1 MKRMELFAVMMAVA
15 TFGVAT
21 AYPVR
26 AQAPATP
33 VKIGFA
39 TDMSGLY
46 SDIDGAGGVEAVKM
60 AISDFGG
67 QVAGKKIELLAFD
80 HQNKPDI
87 ASTRSRELIDVQK
100 VNLLLGGVNSAVGLA
115 MSKIAAEKKVV
126 YISVGAGTA
135 RLTNE
140 ECTPYTINYALDT
153 IAQARVAGKAVTNQG
168 GKTWFFLVADYAFG
182 HSLEKDTSEVV
193 RSNGGKVIG
202 SVRHPVSASDFSS
215 YLMQAQGS
223 RAQVLALADAGS
235 DLHNAIKTATEF
247 GINKSMR
254 MTALMQ
260 FISDTHAMG
269 LGVTQG
275 MYLSDAWYWD
285 LNDQTRVWSKR
296 FFEKTKKIP
305 TVLQAGAYSA
315 TLHYLNAVRSVGAT
329 DADKVMA
336 RMKESKINDIFAKNG
351 YIRSDGR
358 MVHDYYLMEV
368 KKPSESKY
376 PWDYYKVVK
385 TVPGEQAF
393 NTKAESKC
401 SLWK

>member
-1 MKRMELFAVMMAVA
+1 MELFAVMMAVA

-26 AQAPATP
+26 AQVPTTP

-80 HQNKPDI
+80 HQNKPDV

-285 LNDQTRVWSKR
+285 LNDQTRAWSKR
-296 FFEKTKKIP
+296 FFEKTKKMP

-315 TLHYLNAVRSVGAT
+315 TLHYLNAVKSVGAT

-336 RMKESKINDIFAKNG
+336 KMKESKVNDIFAKNG

>member
-1 MKRMELFAVMMAVA
+1 AGLVSQRRNGLRE
-15 TFGVAT
+15 
-21 AYPVR
+21 PVR
-26 AQAPATP
+26 
-33 VKIGFA
+33 
-39 TDMSGLY
+39 
-46 SDIDGAGGVEAVKM
+46 
-60 AISDFGG
+60 
-67 QVAGKKIELLAFD
+67 
-80 HQNKPDI
+80 N
-87 ASTRSRELIDVQK
+87 R
-100 VNLLLGGVNSAVGLA
+100 
-115 MSKIAAEKKVV
+115 
-126 YISVGAGTA
+126 
-135 RLTNE
+135 RL
-140 ECTPYTINYALDT
+140 
-153 IAQARVAGKAVTNQG
+153 
-168 GKTWFFLVADYAFG
+168 
-182 HSLEKDTSEVV
+182 KDT

-285 LNDQTRVWSKR
+285 LNDQTRAWSKR
-296 FFEKTKKIP
+296 FFEKTKKMP

-315 TLHYLNAVRSVGAT
+315 TLHYLNAVKSVGAT

-336 RMKESKINDIFAKNG
+336 KMKESKVNDIFAKNG